1 MLRAISMNY
10 NKDDERCPD
19 FYVHFTIKYLY
30 DILKRITLDI
40 NVRKQLK
47 KLI

>member
-1 MLRAISMNY
+1 MFYYEMLRGILMNY
-10 NKDDERCPD
+10 NKDDVRCPD

-40 NVRKQLK
+40 N
-47 KLI
+47 I